1 MVKLINP
8 FFSVSC
14 HGKFAGCV
22 YQTGL
27 YGQIVR
33 AHVPQRKHP
42 SEAQWLQNYYFGQ
55 AADAWRLLTDEQK
68 AEYNSRAS
76 KLKMTGFN
84 LYIKENIQHP
94 E

>member
-1 MVKLINP
+1 MVKIINP

-22 YQTGL
+22 YQSSPN
-27 YGQIVR
+27 GQIVR
-33 AHVPQRKHP
+33 THVPQRKKP
-42 SEAQWLQNYYFGQ
+42 SEAQRQQNYFFGT